1 MIMTAAATNGSGP
14 SAKRAGIGTLIGV
27 YALIDLPVGIAIMLL
42 AWWGRALLVWAVAAA
57 LLFIINIAACGWI
70 QREWDRWMSGS
81 RAARFEARLQK
92 WREGRLRRV
101 VNGVTGG
108 SVGWFILSSVIT
120 NAIITV
126 SLARLVSGKPVPGR
140 KVLVTVV
147 AFAILF
153 SGLWAFVGWVL
164 NDAT

>member
-101 VNGVTGG
+101 VNGVTGVRSAG
-108 SVGWFILSSVIT
+108 SSSPRLSPMRSSLSRWLAWSV
-120 NAIITV
+120 ASRCPGGRFSSLWWHSRSCSRGCGL
-126 SLARLVSGKPVPGR
+126 SLAGC
-140 KVLVTVV
+140 
-147 AFAILF
+147 
-153 SGLWAFVGWVL
+153 
-164 NDAT
+164 

>member
-1 MIMTAAATNGSGP
+1 VGPLDVRQPGSTVRGPAAKVARGQTP
-14 SAKRAGIGTLIGV
+14 AGG
-27 YALIDLPVGIAIMLL
+27 
-42 AWWGRALLVWAVAAA
+42 
-57 LLFIINIAACGWI
+57 
-70 QREWDRWMSGS
+70 QRGDR
-81 RAARFEARLQK
+81 
-92 WREGRLRRV
+92 
-101 VNGVTGG
+101 G

>member
-1 MIMTAAATNGSGP
+1 MA
-14 SAKRAGIGTLIGV
+14 RGIGTLIGV

-42 AWWGRALLVWAVAAA
+42 AWWGRALLVWAV
-57 LLFIINIAACGWI
+57 AACGWI

-108 SVGWFILSSVIT
+108 SVGWFILSSIIT

>member
-1 MIMTAAATNGSGP
+1 
-14 SAKRAGIGTLIGV
+14 
-27 YALIDLPVGIAIMLL
+27 
-42 AWWGRALLVWAVAAA
+42 
-57 LLFIINIAACGWI
+57 
-70 QREWDRWMSGS
+70 
-81 RAARFEARLQK
+81 
-92 WREGRLRRV
+92 V
-101 VNGVTGG
+101 VNGVTEG
-108 SVGWFILSSVIT
+108 SAGWFVLSSIIT

-126 SLARLVSGKPVPGR
+126 SLARLVSGKPVPER